1 MRIQVFKPFETAEE
15 TFQTNKLADITDG
28 MSFKIKN
35 SFYGVGNFTLT
46 LPVSAPG
53 AETIEKDTWIYAGG
67 QLVFV
72 DDVAEDGGY
81 LSVTGKE
88 IKGLLAH
95 RITLYSNDNAPAGT
109 QGYDVFQGSTE
120 QVMKHYVERNAVSP
134 ADADRIIPGLVLEPD
149 HTEPAY
155 QNEDTY
161 MSRFENLAEL
171 LEIVGKN
178 KEFGWNIVPDLKAG
192 TLTFVVIKGVDKTES
207 QSERERVIFSP
218 DRHNLQSYQR
228 TFGMSTAK
236 NAFYAT
242 KSGGTLEADAV
253 TELVVRE
260 GDLPRGV
267 HRREMQMN
275 VGCDSVEEISRYALK
290 DAENYKPIDSFKVDI
305 AGGIED
311 YGRKYS
317 LGDYVTIKKG
327 TFVCNTQIT
336 MVERNYEG
344 VSRSLKLTFGNEK
357 PKPIKKINNE
367 MKNKL

>member
-15 TFQTNKLADITDG
+15 TFQTNKLADIKDG
-28 MSFKIKN
+28 MYFKIEN
-35 SFYGVGNFTLT
+35 SFYGVGKFTLT

-53 AETIEKDTWIYAGG
+53 AETIDVDSWIYAGG
-67 QLVFV
+67 QLVIV

-81 LSVTGKE
+81 LSVTGNE

-95 RITLYSNDNAPAGT
+95 RITLYSNENAPAGT
-109 QGYDVFQGSTE
+109 QGHDVFQGTTE
-120 QVMKHYVERNAVSP
+120 QVMKHYVERNVISS
-134 ADADRIIPGLVLEPD
+134 ADENRIIPGIILEAD
-149 HTEPAY
+149 HTEAEY

-161 MSRFENLAEL
+161 MSRFDNLADL

-178 KEFGWNIVPDLKAG
+178 KEFGWNLVPDLKAG
-192 TLTFVVIKGVDKTES
+192 TLTFVVIKGKDKTES

-218 DRHNLQSYQR
+218 NRHNLQSYQR
-228 TFGMSTAK
+228 TFGMSSAK

-260 GDLPRGV
+260 GDVPRGV

-275 VGCDSVEEISRYALK
+275 VGCDSVDEISKYALK
-290 DAENYKPIDSFKVDI
+290 DAENYKPIDSFKADI
-305 AGGIED
+305 AGRIEEF
-311 YGRKYS
+311 GKVYS
-317 LGDYVTIKKG
+317 LGDYVTIEKG
-327 TFVCNTQIT
+327 GIVCNTQIT
-336 MVERNYEG
+336 AATKTYEG
-344 VSRSLKLTFGNEK
+344 VSESLKLTFGNEK
-357 PKPIKKINNE
+357 PKPIKKMKNE